1 MLEKLL
7 YRLSRPVIKTY
18 VGTMLDLDVEW
29 KAPFPEGPKI
39 IAANHPSTSDPFF
52 VAALAN
58 QQVYILIRG
67 TLFKV
72 PVFGK
77 YLRKSGHIPVI
88 EGQGQAAMDEAL
100 IRLAEGSTVVI
111 FPEGALSPQHGGFC
125 QPRTGAARLAL
136 ASGVPVIPVGIHL
149 ERSRI
154 HAITSHVDGEDEVG
168 RWYLRGPYSMTVG
181 RPVSFRGDVENR
193 PYVRQVSTAIMHHII
208 EMAYQSRQR
217 REQGPTAFPLP
228 ESF

>member
-7 YRLSRPVIKTY
+7 YRLSRPVVKTY

-29 KAPFPEGPKI
+29 KTPFPEGPKI

-58 QQVYILIRG
+58 QQSYILINQ

-77 YLRKSGHIPVI
+77 YLRKSGHIPVAA
-88 EGQGQAAMDEAL
+88 GNGPAAMEEAL
-100 IRLAEGSTVVI
+100 SRLADGSTIII
-111 FPEGALSPQHGGFC
+111 FPEGALSPERGGFC
-125 QPRTGAARLAL
+125 QPRTGVARLAL
-136 ASGVPVIPVGIHL
+136 ASGAPVVPVGIHL
-149 ERSRI
+149 DRSRI
-154 HAITSHVDGEDEVG
+154 HAIKTEVEGKDEVG
-168 RWYLRGPYSMTVG
+168 RWYIRGPYNMTVG
-181 RPVSFRGDVENR
+181 RPLLFRGDVENR
-193 PYVRQVSTAIMHHII
+193 PYVRQVSTAIMQHII

-217 REQGPTAFPLP
+217 RDQGTTAFPLP
-228 ESF
+228 ELY